1 MKYIDKGEAWL
12 YRFVD
17 GEVKEFHGRIS
28 APEEKYQ
35 FFSSVT
41 KGGYIFESD
50 DGSWKWNVAINEGVV
65 YLNSAWLRE
74 QDKEKAV
81 ELFHEYK
88 RGRFIRMFSK
98 LQNYYTDMCILEDI
112 HNGLEV

>member
-1 MKYIDKGEAWL
+1 MSKVYVIFRGKYEDRIIEA
-12 YRFVD
+12 
-17 GEVKEFHGRIS
+17 
-28 APEEKYQ
+28 
-35 FFSSVT
+35 
-41 KGGYIFESD
+41 
-50 DGSWKWNVAINEGVV
+50 NEGVV

-74 QDKEKAV
+74 QDKKKAV

-88 RGRFIRMFSK
+88 RDRFIRMFSK